1 MVKREDKKELITRQR
16 QQQILEA
23 ALGVFS
29 KHGFDRATIPDIAR
43 EAGIAVGTIYNYYE
57 SKRELLVAIANKYVM
72 EPFAEIIKHGNTE
85 DDTAFIT
92 KIMENRLNF
101 GLENIGTFLPM
112 FNEVQKDDELRQA
125 FSENVLG
132 PVMNVIENF
141 IRTRTK
147 DGAFR
152 KTNTH
157 LSTRAVAG
165 MIIGFLILSRF
176 EGEDS
181 PVHTTDRRRLA
192 AELADL
198 IYNGLRKP

>member
-1 MVKREDKKELITRQR
+1 MVKRENRKEQIARQR

-23 ALGVFS
+23 ALRVFS

-43 EAGIAVGTIYNYYE
+43 EAGISVGTIYNYYE
-57 SKRELLVAIANKYVM
+57 SKRDLLVEIANKYVM
-72 EPFAEIIKHGNTE
+72 EPFTEIIKHGNTE

-92 KIMENRLNF
+92 TIMENRLNF
-101 GLENIGTFLPM
+101 GLDNAGTFLPM
-112 FNEVQKDDELRQA
+112 FNEVQKDDELRKTYN
-125 FSENVLG
+125 EKVLR
-132 PVMNVIENF
+132 PVLNVIENF
-141 IRTRTK
+141 LKNSTE

-152 KTNTH
+152 KTNARI
-157 LSTRAVAG
+157 STRAVAG
-165 MIIGFLILSRF
+165 MIIGFMILYRF

-181 PVHTTDRRRLA
+181 PVHTMDRRKIA